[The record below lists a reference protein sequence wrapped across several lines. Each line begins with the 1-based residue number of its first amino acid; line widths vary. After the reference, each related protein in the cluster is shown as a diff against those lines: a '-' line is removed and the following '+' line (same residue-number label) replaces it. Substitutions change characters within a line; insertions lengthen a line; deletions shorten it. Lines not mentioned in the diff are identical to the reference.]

1 VTIFGDA
8 SVALFSRNLSNGT
21 MPLLLLLGFDIGFAP
36 DLFILVMTRKAFQ
49 AMKIGGVAPS
59 PGTVQS
65 T

>member
-1 VTIFGDA
+1 
-8 SVALFSRNLSNGT
+8 